1 MQDLSPFALGAT
13 LYMPATRDDLV
24 DAVLFNKIEGLRS
37 LVICLEDAVAEKDVQ
52 QARRNLASIVSTMN
66 QVGAV
71 DGGPL
76 VFIRPRDVGMAAELV
91 DTLDLRLAAG
101 FVLPK
106 FNLENMAQW
115 QAAIGHTHL
124 RWMPTLE
131 TADVFDALAMRELAE
146 ALDTDALR
154 EKILALRIGGNDL
167 MNVLGIRRSRT
178 ETLYEGPLAY
188 VFKMLVSTFAS
199 RGFALTAPV
208 CEVID
213 TPGLLERELLQ
224 DVAHGLVGK
233 TAIHPSQIAVI
244 HRALSIET
252 AEYQDALRILNSE
265 QAVFKNNGAM
275 CEPTTHRRW
284 ASNILTRA
292 RIYGVSPT
300 INRIDAKS
308 AAHS

>member
-1 MQDLSPFALGAT
+1 MQNLSPFALGAT

-71 DGGPL
+71 EGGPL

-91 DTLDLRLAAG
+91 DTLDLQLAAG

-106 FNLENMAQW
+106 FNMENLAQW

-178 ETLYEGPLAY
+178 ETLYEGPLGY

-275 CEPTTHRRW
+275 CEPATHRRW
-284 ASNILTRA
+284 AANMLTRA
-292 RIYGVSPT
+292 RFYGVNPA
-300 INRIDAKS
+300 INRMDAKS
-308 AAHS
+308 AALS

>member
-1 MQDLSPFALGAT
+1 MQNISPFALGAT

-71 DGGPL
+71 EGGPL

-91 DTLDLRLAAG
+91 DTLDLQLAAG

-106 FNLENMAQW
+106 FNMENLAQW

-178 ETLYEGPLAY
+178 ETLYEGPLGY

-275 CEPTTHRRW
+275 CEPATHRRW
-284 ASNILTRA
+284 AANMLTRA
-292 RIYGVSPT
+292 RFYGVNPA
-300 INRIDAKS
+300 INRMDAKS
-308 AAHS
+308 AALS